1 MDWAIELSNKS
12 KVNLIHR
19 REGFSGAEAS
29 VQKVKELNDKGKLNL
44 FTKFQLESVHGDNK
58 IESIKIKHDEGEIKE
73 IKSDYVLGFFGLI
86 MQLGPILDW
95 GLNINKKT
103 VEVNTE
109 NFETNI
115 KGIFAI
121 GDICS
126 YPGKLKLILSG
137 FHEGALAARG
147 CFKYAKPDQ
156 KLRFEFSTT
165 SKAAHERLGLKK

>member
-1 MDWAIELSNKS
+1 M
-12 KVNLIHR
+12 
-19 REGFSGAEAS
+19 
-29 VQKVKELNDKGKLNL
+29 QKVKELNEQGKLNL
-44 FTKFQLESVHGDNK
+44 YTKYQIESVKGENK
-58 IESIKIKHDEGEIKE
+58 INSVNIKHDEGEIKE
-73 IKSDYVLGFFGLI
+73 IKTDYVLGFFGLI

-103 VEVNTE
+103 IEVNTE

-115 KGIFAI
+115 DGIFAI

-147 CFKYAKPDQ
+147 CFKYAKPDE

-165 SKAAHERLGLKK
+165 SKAAQERLGIKK

>member
-1 MDWAIELSNKS
+1 MS
-12 KVNLIHR
+12 KV
-19 REGFSGAEAS
+19 
-29 VQKVKELNDKGKLNL
+29 KLNL
-44 FTKFQLESVHGDNK
+44 YTKYQINSVLGDDK
-58 IESIKIKHDEGEIKE
+58 INLIKIKHDDGEIKE
-73 IKSDYVLGFFGLI
+73 FKTDFVLGFFGLI

-95 GLNINKKT
+95 GLNISKKT
-103 VEVNTE
+103 IDVNTE

-115 KGIFAI
+115 NGIFAI

-147 CFKYAKPDQ
+147 CFKYAKPDE

-165 SKAAHERLGLKK
+165 SKAAQERLGVKK